1 MNPETRNLVAAISLS
16 MTVLIGYQLFF
27 VEPNQ
32 VNQDQSQQ
40 QETIKNSDNSP
51 NITIP
56 SNGNGGA
63 LNSDNIEKIETKLVP
78 RVSLMSKEV
87 LGSISLRG
95 AKIDDVT
102 LTQYKEKLDK
112 DSKLIKLLKK
122 SNNSG
127 SYFIQF
133 GWMLAPNSNPI
144 KVPDNKTIWKSSKQ
158 ILTPDDDI
166 TLSWDNGEGVKFFQ
180 DISIDNTFMFTVN
193 QRVVNNTKKVV
204 SLHPYGLISRN
215 GEPETTKFFVLH
227 EGPLGVFNSALE
239 DGYSYEDLIS
249 AEEDGKRLK
258 DKDIKIN
265 TTEAGGWTGFTDK
278 YWLTALIPNQNENVD
293 FRYKYFPKSD
303 IFQTDYYGSKIEIKP
318 NSKAEILSRAFAGAK
333 RLVLLDDYEEKFNI
347 KYFDK
352 AIDFGWFYFLT
363 KPFFYALSWAN
374 DYLGN
379 FGLAI
384 LAVTVLVKL
393 VFFPLANKSYKS
405 MAKMRN
411 LAPEIKKLRERVGD
425 DRQKLNQEMMNL
437 YKKEKVNPAAGCL
450 PILVQIP
457 VFFALYKVL
466 FVSIE
471 MRQTPFFGWI
481 KDLSV
486 ADPTSILNLFGLLPY
501 STSMLPDFLNL
512 GVWPLLMGV
521 TMFLQQRLN
530 PTPPDPIQA
539 KIFAWMPVAFTFL
552 LATFPAGLVIYW
564 TWNNLLSICQQWL
577 IMNGM
582 KKKTK

>member
-16 MTVLIGYQLFF
+16 MAVLIGYQLLF
-27 VEPNQ
+27 VDPKKDQIIQENV
-32 VNQDQSQQ
+32 VN
-40 QETIKNSDNSP
+40 NLSDNS
-51 NITIP
+51 NIPIP
-56 SNGNGGA
+56 SND
-63 LNSDNIEKIETKLVP
+63 NSLTVTSENDKTEKFKNVP
-78 RVSLMSKEV
+78 RVLLNSNETS
-87 LGSISLRG
+87 GSISLKG
-95 AKIDDVT
+95 ARIDDIT
-102 LTQYKEKLDK
+102 LTQYRETLDA
-112 DSKLIKLLKK
+112 DSSLINLLLK
-122 SNNSG
+122 SNEKNP
-127 SYFIQF
+127 YFIEH
-133 GWMLAPNSNPI
+133 GWSSPDGL
-144 KVPDNKTIWKSSKQ
+144 KVPNGKTLWKSSKN
-158 ILTPDDDI
+158 LLSPDTSI
-166 TLSWDNGEGVKFFQ
+166 TLSWDNGEGIIFYQ
-180 DISIDNTFMFTVN
+180 DISVDDTFMFTIN
-193 QRVVNNTKKVV
+193 QRVKNNTNNAVT
-204 SLHPYGLISRN
+204 LYPYGLIRRT

-227 EGPLGVFNSALE
+227 EGPLGVF
-239 DGYSYEDLIS
+239 DGTLSEKSYEDL
-249 AEEDGKRLK
+249 AESGQKGIN
-258 DKDIKIN
+258 IKPA
-265 TTEAGGWTGFTDK
+265 ESGGWTGLTDK
-278 YWLTALIPNQNENVD
+278 YWMTALLPDQNEKYS
-293 FRYKYFPKSD
+293 FTYRYLNSSGGQY
-303 IFQTDYYGSKIEIKP
+303 QTDFLGKAVKIQAKSEG
-318 NSKAEILSRAFAGAK
+318 NFLSRTFAGAK
-333 RLVLLDDYEEKFNI
+333 RLALFDDYEERFNV
-347 KYFDK
+347 KHFDL

-384 LAVTVLVKL
+384 LAITVLVKI

-411 LAPEIKKLRERVGD
+411 LSPEIQKLRERVGD

-486 ADPTSILNLFGLLPY
+486 QDPTSILNLFGLLPY
-501 STSMLPDFLNL
+501 STSIFPDFLNL
-512 GVWPLLMGV
+512 GIWPLLMGV

-582 KKKTK
+582 KKKPK

>member
-27 VEPNQ
+27 VD
-32 VNQDQSQQ
+32 VKKDQYK
-40 QETIKNSDNSP
+40 QEMITENVGNSS
-51 NITIP
+51 NIPIP
-56 SNGNGGA
+56 SNDNSGI
-63 LNSDNIEKIETKLVP
+63 LNTENTKSVAIKTVP
-78 RVSLMSKEV
+78 RVSLMSKEIS
-87 LGSISLRG
+87 GSISLRG
-95 AKIDDVT
+95 ARIDDVT
-102 LTQYKEKLDK
+102 LTQYRETLDPE
-112 DSKLIKLLKK
+112 STLINLLLK
-122 SNNSG
+122 SNERNP
-127 SYFIQF
+127 YFIEF
-133 GWMLAPNSNPI
+133 GWSSPDGV
-144 KVPDNKTIWKSSKQ
+144 KVPNGKTLWKASKQ
-158 ILTPDDDI
+158 ILSPDTNV
-166 TLSWDNGEGVKFFQ
+166 TLSWDNGEGVVFYQ
-180 DISIDNTFMFTVN
+180 DISIDDTFMFTVN
-193 QRVVNNTKKVV
+193 QRVKNNSKNLIT
-204 SLHPYGLISRN
+204 LYPYGLIRRT
-215 GEPETTKFFVLH
+215 GEPETTRFFVLH
-227 EGPLGVFNSALE
+227 EGPLGVF
-239 DGYSYEDLIS
+239 DGTLSEKSYEDL
-249 AEEDGKRLK
+249 EDAGKK
-258 DKDIKIN
+258 GINIKPL
-265 TTEAGGWTGFTDK
+265 EAGGWIGLTDK
-278 YWLTALIPNQNENVD
+278 YWLTALLPDQKE
-293 FRYKYFPKSD
+293 
-303 IFQTDYYGSKIEIKP
+303 IFNFTYRHLNANGGQYQTDFLGKAIKIKSNAQGE
-318 NSKAEILSRAFAGAK
+318 SLSRAFAGAK
-333 RLVLLDDYEEKFNI
+333 RLTLFDDYEERFDI
-347 KYFDK
+347 KHFDL

-384 LAVTVLVKL
+384 LAITVIVKL

-411 LAPEIKKLRERVGD
+411 LGPEIKKLRERVGD

-486 ADPTSILNLFGLLPY
+486 ADPTSMFNLFGLLPY

>member
-16 MTVLIGYQLFF
+16 MAVLIGYQLFF
-27 VEPNQ
+27 VDIKK
-32 VNQDQSQQ
+32 DQYQ
-40 QETIKNSDNSP
+40 QEIIAENVGDSS
-51 NITIP
+51 NIPIP
-56 SNGNGGA
+56 SNDNSGI
-63 LNSDNIEKIETKLVP
+63 LNTENTKSTVVTTVP
-78 RVSLMSKEV
+78 RVSVISKEV
-87 LGSISLRG
+87 SGSISLKG
-95 AKIDDVT
+95 ARIDDVT
-102 LTQYKEKLDK
+102 LSQYRETLDP
-112 DSKLIKLLKK
+112 DSNLIDLLLK
-122 SNNSG
+122 SNERNP
-127 SYFIQF
+127 YFLEF
-133 GWMLAPNSNPI
+133 GWSSPDGV
-144 KVPDNKTIWKSSKQ
+144 KVPNGKTLWKASKE
-158 ILTPDDDI
+158 ILSPDSNV
-166 TLSWDNGEGVKFFQ
+166 TLSWDNGEGVVFYQ
-180 DISIDNTFMFTVN
+180 DISIDDTFMFTVN
-193 QRVVNNTKKVV
+193 QRVKNNSKNIIT
-204 SLHPYGLISRN
+204 LYPYGLIRRT
-215 GEPETTKFFVLH
+215 GEPDTTRFFVLH
-227 EGPLGVFNSALE
+227 EGPLGVF
-239 DGYSYEDLIS
+239 DGTLSEKSYEDL
-249 AEEDGKRLK
+249 EDAGKK
-258 DKDIKIN
+258 GINIKPL
-265 TTEAGGWTGFTDK
+265 EAGGWIGLTDK
-278 YWLTALIPNQNENVD
+278 YWLTALLPDQKE
-293 FRYKYFPKSD
+293 
-303 IFQTDYYGSKIEIKP
+303 IFNFTYRHLNSNGGQYQTDFLGKAIKIKS
-318 NSKAEILSRAFAGAK
+318 NSQGESLSRAFAGAK
-333 RLVLLDDYEEKFNI
+333 RLTLFDDYEERFDI
-347 KYFDK
+347 KHFDL

-384 LAVTVLVKL
+384 LAITVIVKL

-411 LAPEIKKLRERVGD
+411 LGPEIKKLRERVGD

-486 ADPTSILNLFGLLPY
+486 ADPTSMFNLFGLLPY

-512 GVWPLLMGV
+512 GIWPLLMGV

>member
-16 MTVLIGYQLFF
+16 MAVLIGYQLLF
-27 VEPNQ
+27 VDPKKDQIIQENV
-32 VNQDQSQQ
+32 VN
-40 QETIKNSDNSP
+40 NLSDNS
-51 NITIP
+51 NIPIP
-56 SNGNGGA
+56 SND
-63 LNSDNIEKIETKLVP
+63 NSLTVTSEDGKTENFKNVP
-78 RVSLMSKEV
+78 RVLLNSNETS
-87 LGSISLRG
+87 GSISLKG
-95 AKIDDVT
+95 ARIDDIT
-102 LTQYKEKLDK
+102 LTQYRETLDA
-112 DSKLIKLLKK
+112 DSSLINLLLK
-122 SNNSG
+122 SNEKNP
-127 SYFIQF
+127 YFIEH
-133 GWMLAPNSNPI
+133 GWSSPDGL
-144 KVPDNKTIWKSSKQ
+144 KVPNGKTLWKSSKN
-158 ILTPDDDI
+158 LLSPDTSI
-166 TLSWDNGEGVKFFQ
+166 TLSWDNGEGIIFYQ
-180 DISIDNTFMFTVN
+180 DISVDDTFMFTIN
-193 QRVVNNTKKVV
+193 QRVKNNTNNAVT
-204 SLHPYGLISRN
+204 LYPYGLIRRT

-227 EGPLGVFNSALE
+227 EGPLGVF
-239 DGYSYEDLIS
+239 DGTLSEKSYEDLADSGQKGINIKP
-249 AEEDGKRLK
+249 AES
-258 DKDIKIN
+258 
-265 TTEAGGWTGFTDK
+265 GGWTGLTDK
-278 YWLTALIPNQNENVD
+278 YWMTALLPDQNEKYS
-293 FRYKYFPKSD
+293 FTYRYLNSSGGQY
-303 IFQTDYYGSKIEIKP
+303 QTDFLGKAVKIQAKSEG
-318 NSKAEILSRAFAGAK
+318 NFLSRTFAGAK
-333 RLVLLDDYEEKFNI
+333 RLALFDDYEERFNV
-347 KYFDK
+347 KHFDL

-384 LAVTVLVKL
+384 LAITVLVKI

-411 LAPEIKKLRERVGD
+411 LSPEIQKLRERVGD

-486 ADPTSILNLFGLLPY
+486 QDPTSILNLFGLLPY
-501 STSMLPDFLNL
+501 STSIFPDFLNL
-512 GVWPLLMGV
+512 GIWPLLMGV

-582 KKKTK
+582 KKKSK

>member
-16 MTVLIGYQLFF
+16 MAVLIGYQLLF
-27 VEPNQ
+27 VDPKKDQIIQENV
-32 VNQDQSQQ
+32 VN
-40 QETIKNSDNSP
+40 NLSDNS
-51 NITIP
+51 NIPIP
-56 SNGNGGA
+56 SND
-63 LNSDNIEKIETKLVP
+63 NSLTVTIEDSKTEKFKNVP
-78 RVSLMSKEV
+78 RVLLNSNETS
-87 LGSISLRG
+87 GSISLKG
-95 AKIDDVT
+95 ARIDDIT
-102 LTQYKEKLDK
+102 LTQYRETLDA
-112 DSKLIKLLKK
+112 DSSLINLLLK
-122 SNNSG
+122 SNEKNP
-127 SYFIQF
+127 YFIEH
-133 GWMLAPNSNPI
+133 GWSSPDGL
-144 KVPDNKTIWKSSKQ
+144 KVPNGKTLWKSSKN
-158 ILTPDDDI
+158 LLSPDTSI
-166 TLSWDNGEGVKFFQ
+166 TLSWDNGEGIIFYQ
-180 DISIDNTFMFTVN
+180 DISVDDTFMFTIN
-193 QRVVNNTKKVV
+193 QRVKNNTNNAVT
-204 SLHPYGLISRN
+204 LYPYGLIRRT

-227 EGPLGVFNSALE
+227 EGPLGVF
-239 DGYSYEDLIS
+239 DGTLSEKSYEDL
-249 AEEDGKRLK
+249 AESGQKGIN
-258 DKDIKIN
+258 IKPA
-265 TTEAGGWTGFTDK
+265 ESGGWTGLTDK
-278 YWLTALIPNQNENVD
+278 YWMTALLPDQNEKYSFTYRYLNSSGGQYQTD
-293 FRYKYFPKSD
+293 FLGKAVKIQPKSEGN
-303 IFQTDYYGSKIEIKP
+303 F
-318 NSKAEILSRAFAGAK
+318 LSRTFAGAK
-333 RLVLLDDYEEKFNI
+333 RLALFDDYEERFNV
-347 KYFDK
+347 KHFDL

-384 LAVTVLVKL
+384 LAITVLVKI

-411 LAPEIKKLRERVGD
+411 LSPEIQKLRERVGD

-486 ADPTSILNLFGLLPY
+486 QDPTSILNLFGLLPY
-501 STSMLPDFLNL
+501 STSIFPDFLNL
-512 GVWPLLMGV
+512 GIWPLLMGV

-582 KKKTK
+582 KKKPK

>member
-27 VEPNQ
+27 VD
-32 VNQDQSQQ
+32 VKKDQYK
-40 QETIKNSDNSP
+40 QEIITENVGNSSNIPIPSDDNSG
-51 NITIP
+51 I
-56 SNGNGGA
+56 
-63 LNSDNIEKIETKLVP
+63 LNTENTKSVAIKTVP
-78 RVSLMSKEV
+78 RVSLMSKEIS
-87 LGSISLRG
+87 GSISLRG
-95 AKIDDVT
+95 ARIDDVT
-102 LTQYKEKLDK
+102 LTQYRETLDPE
-112 DSKLIKLLKK
+112 STLINLLLK
-122 SNNSG
+122 SNERNP
-127 SYFIQF
+127 YFIEF
-133 GWMLAPNSNPI
+133 GWSSPDGV
-144 KVPDNKTIWKSSKQ
+144 KVPNGKTLWKASKQ
-158 ILTPDDDI
+158 ILSPDTNV
-166 TLSWDNGEGVKFFQ
+166 TLSWDNGEGVVFYQ
-180 DISIDNTFMFTVN
+180 DISIDDTFMFTVN
-193 QRVVNNTKKVV
+193 QRVKNNSKNLIT
-204 SLHPYGLISRN
+204 LYPYGLIRRT
-215 GEPETTKFFVLH
+215 GEPETTRFFVLH
-227 EGPLGVFNSALE
+227 EGPLGVF
-239 DGYSYEDLIS
+239 DGTLSEKSYEDL
-249 AEEDGKRLK
+249 EDAGKK
-258 DKDIKIN
+258 GINIKPL
-265 TTEAGGWTGFTDK
+265 EAGGWIGLTDK
-278 YWLTALIPNQNENVD
+278 YWLSALLPDQKE
-293 FRYKYFPKSD
+293 
-303 IFQTDYYGSKIEIKP
+303 IFNFTYRHLNSSGGQYQTDFLGKAIKIKS
-318 NSKAEILSRAFAGAK
+318 NSQGEFLSRAFAGAK
-333 RLVLLDDYEEKFNI
+333 RLTLFDDYEERFNI
-347 KYFDK
+347 KHFDL

-384 LAVTVLVKL
+384 LAITVLVKL

>member
-16 MTVLIGYQLFF
+16 MAVLIGYQLLF
-27 VEPNQ
+27 VDPKKDQIIQENV
-32 VNQDQSQQ
+32 VN
-40 QETIKNSDNSP
+40 NLSDNS
-51 NITIP
+51 NIPIP
-56 SNGNGGA
+56 SND
-63 LNSDNIEKIETKLVP
+63 NSLTVTSENDKTEKIKNVP
-78 RVSLMSKEV
+78 RVLLNSNETS
-87 LGSISLRG
+87 GSISLKG
-95 AKIDDVT
+95 ARIDDIT
-102 LTQYKEKLDK
+102 LTQYRETLDA
-112 DSKLIKLLKK
+112 DSSLINLLLK
-122 SNNSG
+122 SNEKNP
-127 SYFIQF
+127 YFIEH
-133 GWMLAPNSNPI
+133 GWSSPDGL
-144 KVPDNKTIWKSSKQ
+144 KVPNGKTLWKSSKN
-158 ILTPDDDI
+158 LLSPDTSI
-166 TLSWDNGEGVKFFQ
+166 TLSWDNGECIIFYQ
-180 DISIDNTFMFTVN
+180 DISVDDTFMFTIN
-193 QRVVNNTKKVV
+193 QRVKNNTNNAVT
-204 SLHPYGLISRN
+204 LYPYGLIRRT

-227 EGPLGVFNSALE
+227 EGPLGVF
-239 DGYSYEDLIS
+239 DGTLSEKSYEDL
-249 AEEDGKRLK
+249 AESGQKGIN
-258 DKDIKIN
+258 IKPA
-265 TTEAGGWTGFTDK
+265 ESGGWTGLTDK
-278 YWLTALIPNQNENVD
+278 YWMTALLPDQNEKYS
-293 FRYKYFPKSD
+293 FTYRYLNSSGGQY
-303 IFQTDYYGSKIEIKP
+303 QTDFLGKAVKIQAKSEG
-318 NSKAEILSRAFAGAK
+318 NFLSRTFAGAK
-333 RLVLLDDYEEKFNI
+333 RLALFDDYEERFNV
-347 KYFDK
+347 KHFDL

-384 LAVTVLVKL
+384 LAITVLVKI

-411 LAPEIKKLRERVGD
+411 LSPEIQKLRERVGD

-486 ADPTSILNLFGLLPY
+486 QDPTSILNLFGLLPY
-501 STSMLPDFLNL
+501 STSIFPDFLNL
-512 GVWPLLMGV
+512 GIWPLLMGV

-582 KKKTK
+582 KKKPK

>member
-16 MTVLIGYQLFF
+16 MAVLIGYQLLF
-27 VEPNQ
+27 VDPKKDQIIQENV
-32 VNQDQSQQ
+32 VN
-40 QETIKNSDNSP
+40 NLSDSS
-51 NITIP
+51 NIPIP
-56 SNGNGGA
+56 SNDNSLTVTSENDKTKRFKNVPRIK
-63 LNSDNIEKIETKLVP
+63 LNSNET
-78 RVSLMSKEV
+78 S
-87 LGSISLRG
+87 GSISLKG
-95 AKIDDVT
+95 ARIDDIT
-102 LTQYKEKLDK
+102 LTQYRETLDA
-112 DSKLIKLLKK
+112 DSSLINLLLK
-122 SNNSG
+122 SNEKNP
-127 SYFIQF
+127 YFIEH
-133 GWMLAPNSNPI
+133 GWSSPDGL
-144 KVPDNKTIWKSSKQ
+144 KVPNGKTLWKSSKN
-158 ILTPDDDI
+158 LLSPDTSI
-166 TLSWDNGEGVKFFQ
+166 TLSWDNGEGIIFYQ
-180 DISIDNTFMFTVN
+180 DISVDDTFMFTIN
-193 QRVVNNTKKVV
+193 QRVKNNTNNAVT
-204 SLHPYGLISRN
+204 LYPYGLIRRT

-227 EGPLGVFNSALE
+227 EGPLGVF
-239 DGYSYEDLIS
+239 DGTLSEKSYEDL
-249 AEEDGKRLK
+249 AESGQKGIN
-258 DKDIKIN
+258 IKPA
-265 TTEAGGWTGFTDK
+265 ESGGWTGLTDK
-278 YWLTALIPNQNENVD
+278 YWMTALLPDQNEKYSFTYRYLNSSGGQYQTD
-293 FRYKYFPKSD
+293 FLGKAVKIQPKSEGN
-303 IFQTDYYGSKIEIKP
+303 F
-318 NSKAEILSRAFAGAK
+318 LSRTFAGAK
-333 RLVLLDDYEEKFNI
+333 RLALFDDYEERFNV
-347 KYFDK
+347 KHFDL

-384 LAVTVLVKL
+384 LAITVLVKI

-411 LAPEIKKLRERVGD
+411 LSPEIQKLRERVGD

-486 ADPTSILNLFGLLPY
+486 QDPTSILNLFGLLPY
-501 STSMLPDFLNL
+501 STSIFPDFLNL
-512 GVWPLLMGV
+512 GIWPLLMGV

-582 KKKTK
+582 KKKPK

>member
-1 MNPETRNLVAAISLS
+1 MA
-16 MTVLIGYQLFF
+16 VLIGYQLLF
-27 VEPNQ
+27 VDPKKDQIIQENV
-32 VNQDQSQQ
+32 VN
-40 QETIKNSDNSP
+40 NLSDNS
-51 NITIP
+51 NIPIP
-56 SNGNGGA
+56 SND
-63 LNSDNIEKIETKLVP
+63 NSLTVTSEDGKTENFKNVP
-78 RVSLMSKEV
+78 RVLLNSNETS
-87 LGSISLRG
+87 GSISLKG
-95 AKIDDVT
+95 ARIDDIT
-102 LTQYKEKLDK
+102 LTQYRETLDA
-112 DSKLIKLLKK
+112 DSSLINLLLK
-122 SNNSG
+122 SNEKNP
-127 SYFIQF
+127 YFIEH
-133 GWMLAPNSNPI
+133 GWSSPDGL
-144 KVPDNKTIWKSSKQ
+144 KVPNGKTLWKSSKN
-158 ILTPDDDI
+158 LLSPDTSI
-166 TLSWDNGEGVKFFQ
+166 TLSWDNGEGIIFYQ
-180 DISIDNTFMFTVN
+180 DISVDDTFMFTIN
-193 QRVVNNTKKVV
+193 QRVKNNTNNAVT
-204 SLHPYGLISRN
+204 LYPYGLIRRT

-227 EGPLGVFNSALE
+227 EGPLGVF
-239 DGYSYEDLIS
+239 DGTLSEKSYEDL
-249 AEEDGKRLK
+249 AESGQKGIN
-258 DKDIKIN
+258 IKPV
-265 TTEAGGWTGFTDK
+265 ESGGWTGLTDK
-278 YWLTALIPNQNENVD
+278 YWMTALLPDQNEKYS
-293 FRYKYFPKSD
+293 FTYRYLNSSGGQY
-303 IFQTDYYGSKIEIKP
+303 QTDFLGKAVKIQAKSEG
-318 NSKAEILSRAFAGAK
+318 NFLSRTFAGAK
-333 RLVLLDDYEEKFNI
+333 RLALFDDYEERFNV
-347 KYFDK
+347 KHFDL

-384 LAVTVLVKL
+384 LAITVLVKI

-411 LAPEIKKLRERVGD
+411 LSPEIQKLRERVGD

-486 ADPTSILNLFGLLPY
+486 QDPTSILNLFGLLPY
-501 STSMLPDFLNL
+501 STSIFPDFLNL
-512 GVWPLLMGV
+512 GIWPLLMGV

-582 KKKTK
+582 KKKSK

>member
-16 MTVLIGYQLFF
+16 MAVLIGYQLLF
-27 VEPNQ
+27 VDPKKDQIIQENV
-32 VNQDQSQQ
+32 VN
-40 QETIKNSDNSP
+40 NLSDNS
-51 NITIP
+51 NIPIP
-56 SNGNGGA
+56 SND
-63 LNSDNIEKIETKLVP
+63 NSLTVTSEDGKTENFKNVP
-78 RVSLMSKEV
+78 RVLLNSNETS
-87 LGSISLRG
+87 GSISLKG
-95 AKIDDVT
+95 ARIDDIT
-102 LTQYKEKLDK
+102 LTQYRETLDA
-112 DSKLIKLLKK
+112 DSSLINLLLK
-122 SNNSG
+122 SNEKNP
-127 SYFIQF
+127 YFIQH
-133 GWMLAPNSNPI
+133 GWSSPDGL
-144 KVPDNKTIWKSSKQ
+144 KVPNGKTLWKSSKN
-158 ILTPDDDI
+158 LLSPDTSI
-166 TLSWDNGEGVKFFQ
+166 TLSWDNGEGITFYQ
-180 DISIDNTFMFTVN
+180 DISVDDTFMFTIN
-193 QRVVNNTKKVV
+193 QRVKNNTNNAVI
-204 SLHPYGLISRN
+204 LYPYGLIRRT

-227 EGPLGVFNSALE
+227 EGPLGVF
-239 DGYSYEDLIS
+239 DGTLSEKSYEDL
-249 AEEDGKRLK
+249 AESGQKGIN
-258 DKDIKIN
+258 IKPV
-265 TTEAGGWTGFTDK
+265 ESGGWTGLTDK
-278 YWLTALIPNQNENVD
+278 YWMTALLPDQNEKYS
-293 FRYKYFPKSD
+293 FTYRYLNSSGGQY
-303 IFQTDYYGSKIEIKP
+303 QTDFLGKAVKIQAKSEG
-318 NSKAEILSRAFAGAK
+318 NFLSRTFAGAK
-333 RLVLLDDYEEKFNI
+333 RLALFDDYEERFNV
-347 KYFDK
+347 KHFDL

-384 LAVTVLVKL
+384 LAITVLVKI

-411 LAPEIKKLRERVGD
+411 LSPEIQKLRERVGD

-486 ADPTSILNLFGLLPY
+486 QDPTSILNLFGLLPY
-501 STSMLPDFLNL
+501 STSIFPDFLNL
-512 GVWPLLMGV
+512 GIWPLLMGV

-582 KKKTK
+582 KKKSK

>member
-16 MTVLIGYQLFF
+16 MAVLIGYQLLF
-27 VEPNQ
+27 VDPKKDQIIQENV
-32 VNQDQSQQ
+32 VN
-40 QETIKNSDNSP
+40 NLSDSS
-51 NITIP
+51 NIPIP
-56 SNGNGGA
+56 SND
-63 LNSDNIEKIETKLVP
+63 NSLTVTSENNKTEKFKNVP
-78 RVSLMSKEV
+78 RVQLNSNETS
-87 LGSISLRG
+87 GSISLKG
-95 AKIDDVT
+95 ARIDDIT
-102 LTQYKEKLDK
+102 LTQYRETLDA
-112 DSKLIKLLKK
+112 DSSLINLLLK
-122 SNNSG
+122 SNEKNP
-127 SYFIQF
+127 YFIEH
-133 GWMLAPNSNPI
+133 GWSSPDGL
-144 KVPDNKTIWKSSKQ
+144 KVPNGKTLWKSSKN
-158 ILTPDDDI
+158 LLSPDTSI
-166 TLSWDNGEGVKFFQ
+166 TLSWDNGEGIIFYQ
-180 DISIDNTFMFTVN
+180 DISVDDTFMFTIN
-193 QRVVNNTKKVV
+193 QRVKNNTNNAVT
-204 SLHPYGLISRN
+204 LYPYGLIRRT

-227 EGPLGVFNSALE
+227 EGPLGVF
-239 DGYSYEDLIS
+239 DGTLSEKSYEDL
-249 AEEDGKRLK
+249 AESGQKGIN
-258 DKDIKIN
+258 IKPA
-265 TTEAGGWTGFTDK
+265 ESGGWTGLTDK
-278 YWLTALIPNQNENVD
+278 YWMTALLPDQNEKYSFTYRYLNSSGGQYQTD
-293 FRYKYFPKSD
+293 FLGKAVKIQPKSEGN
-303 IFQTDYYGSKIEIKP
+303 F
-318 NSKAEILSRAFAGAK
+318 LSRTFAGAK
-333 RLVLLDDYEEKFNI
+333 RLALFDDYEERFNV
-347 KYFDK
+347 KHFDL

-384 LAVTVLVKL
+384 LAITVLVKI

-411 LAPEIKKLRERVGD
+411 LSPEIQKLRERVGD

-486 ADPTSILNLFGLLPY
+486 QDPTSILNLFGLLPY
-501 STSMLPDFLNL
+501 STSIFPDFLNL
-512 GVWPLLMGV
+512 GIWPLLMGV

-564 TWNNLLSICQQWL
+564 TWNNLLSICQQWV
-577 IMNGM
+577 IMNKM
-582 KKKTK
+582 NKESK

>member
-16 MTVLIGYQLFF
+16 MAVLIGYQLFF
-27 VEPNQ
+27 VDIKK
-32 VNQDQSQQ
+32 DQYQ
-40 QETIKNSDNSP
+40 QEIIAENVGDSS
-51 NITIP
+51 NIPIP
-56 SNGNGGA
+56 SNDNSGI
-63 LNSDNIEKIETKLVP
+63 LNTENTKSTVVTTVP
-78 RVSLMSKEV
+78 RVSVISKEV
-87 LGSISLRG
+87 TGSISLKG
-95 AKIDDVT
+95 ARIDDVT
-102 LTQYKEKLDK
+102 LSQYRETLDP
-112 DSKLIKLLKK
+112 DSNLIDLLLK
-122 SNNSG
+122 SNERNP
-127 SYFIQF
+127 YFLEF
-133 GWMLAPNSNPI
+133 GWSSPDGV
-144 KVPDNKTIWKSSKQ
+144 KVPNGKTLWKASKA
-158 ILTPDDDI
+158 ILSPDSNV
-166 TLSWDNGEGVKFFQ
+166 TLSWDNGEGVVFYQ
-180 DISIDNTFMFTVN
+180 DISIDDTFMFTVN
-193 QRVVNNTKKVV
+193 QRVKNNSKKLVT
-204 SLHPYGLISRN
+204 LYPYGLIRRT
-215 GEPETTKFFVLH
+215 GEPDTTRFFVLH
-227 EGPLGVFNSALE
+227 EGPLGVF
-239 DGYSYEDLIS
+239 DGTLSEKSYEDL
-249 AEEDGKRLK
+249 EDAGKK
-258 DKDIKIN
+258 GINIKPL
-265 TTEAGGWTGFTDK
+265 EAGGWIGLTDK
-278 YWLTALIPNQNENVD
+278 YWLTALLPDQKE
-293 FRYKYFPKSD
+293 
-303 IFQTDYYGSKIEIKP
+303 IFNFTYRHLNSNGGQYQTDFLGKAIKIKS
-318 NSKAEILSRAFAGAK
+318 NSQGESLSRAFAGAK
-333 RLVLLDDYEEKFNI
+333 RLTLFDDYEERFDI
-347 KYFDK
+347 KHFDL

-384 LAVTVLVKL
+384 LAITVIVKL

-411 LAPEIKKLRERVGD
+411 LGPEIKKLRERVGD

-486 ADPTSILNLFGLLPY
+486 ADPTSMFNLFGLLPY

>member
-16 MTVLIGYQLFF
+16 MAVLIGYQLLF
-27 VEPNQ
+27 VDPKKDQIIQENV
-32 VNQDQSQQ
+32 VN
-40 QETIKNSDNSP
+40 NLSDNS
-51 NITIP
+51 NIPIP
-56 SNGNGGA
+56 SND
-63 LNSDNIEKIETKLVP
+63 NSLTVTSEDGKTENFKNVP
-78 RVSLMSKEV
+78 RVLLNSNETS
-87 LGSISLRG
+87 GSISLKG
-95 AKIDDVT
+95 ARIDDIT
-102 LTQYKEKLDK
+102 LTQYRETLDA
-112 DSKLIKLLKK
+112 DSSLINLLLK
-122 SNNSG
+122 SNEKNP
-127 SYFIQF
+127 YFIEH
-133 GWMLAPNSNPI
+133 GWSSPDGL
-144 KVPDNKTIWKSSKQ
+144 KVPNGKALWKSSKN
-158 ILTPDDDI
+158 LLSPDTSI
-166 TLSWDNGEGVKFFQ
+166 TLSWDNGEGIIFYQ
-180 DISIDNTFMFTVN
+180 DISVDDTFMFTIN
-193 QRVVNNTKKVV
+193 QRVKNNTNNAVT
-204 SLHPYGLISRN
+204 LYPYGLIRRT

-227 EGPLGVFNSALE
+227 EGPLGVF
-239 DGYSYEDLIS
+239 DGTLSEKSYEDL
-249 AEEDGKRLK
+249 AESGQKGIN
-258 DKDIKIN
+258 IKPV
-265 TTEAGGWTGFTDK
+265 ESGGWTGLTDK
-278 YWLTALIPNQNENVD
+278 YWMTALLPDQNEKYS
-293 FRYKYFPKSD
+293 FTYRYLNSSGGQY
-303 IFQTDYYGSKIEIKP
+303 QTDFLGKAVKIQAKSEG
-318 NSKAEILSRAFAGAK
+318 NFLSRTFAGAK
-333 RLVLLDDYEEKFNI
+333 RLALFDDYEERFNV
-347 KYFDK
+347 KHFDL

-384 LAVTVLVKL
+384 LAITVLVKI

-411 LAPEIKKLRERVGD
+411 LSPEIQKLRERVGD

-486 ADPTSILNLFGLLPY
+486 QDPTSILNLFGLLPY
-501 STSMLPDFLNL
+501 STSIFPDFLNL
-512 GVWPLLMGV
+512 GIWPLLMGV

-582 KKKTK
+582 KKKPK

>member
-16 MTVLIGYQLFF
+16 MAVLIGYQLLF
-27 VEPNQ
+27 VDPKKDQIIQENV
-32 VNQDQSQQ
+32 VN
-40 QETIKNSDNSP
+40 NLSDSS
-51 NITIP
+51 NIPIP
-56 SNGNGGA
+56 SND
-63 LNSDNIEKIETKLVP
+63 NSLTVTSEDGKTENFKNVP
-78 RVSLMSKEV
+78 RVLLNSNETS
-87 LGSISLRG
+87 GSISLKG
-95 AKIDDVT
+95 ARIDDIT
-102 LTQYKEKLDK
+102 LTQYRETLDA
-112 DSKLIKLLKK
+112 DSSLINLLLK
-122 SNNSG
+122 SNEKNP
-127 SYFIQF
+127 YFIEH
-133 GWMLAPNSNPI
+133 GWSSPDGL
-144 KVPDNKTIWKSSKQ
+144 KVPNGKTLWKSSKN
-158 ILTPDDDI
+158 LLSPDTSI
-166 TLSWDNGEGVKFFQ
+166 TLSWDNGEGIIFYQ
-180 DISIDNTFMFTVN
+180 DISVDDTFMFTIN
-193 QRVVNNTKKVV
+193 QRVKNNTNNAVT
-204 SLHPYGLISRN
+204 LYPYGLIRRT

-227 EGPLGVFNSALE
+227 EGPLGVF
-239 DGYSYEDLIS
+239 DGTLSEKSYEDL
-249 AEEDGKRLK
+249 AESGQKGIN
-258 DKDIKIN
+258 IKPA
-265 TTEAGGWTGFTDK
+265 ESGGWTGLTDK
-278 YWLTALIPNQNENVD
+278 YWMTALLPDQNEKYSFTYRYLNSSGGQYQTD
-293 FRYKYFPKSD
+293 FLGKAVKIQPKSEGN
-303 IFQTDYYGSKIEIKP
+303 F
-318 NSKAEILSRAFAGAK
+318 LSRTFAGAK
-333 RLVLLDDYEEKFNI
+333 RLALFDDYEERFNV
-347 KYFDK
+347 KHFDL

-384 LAVTVLVKL
+384 LAITVLVKI

-411 LAPEIKKLRERVGD
+411 LSPEIQKLRERVGD

-486 ADPTSILNLFGLLPY
+486 QDPTSILNLFGLLPY
-501 STSMLPDFLNL
+501 STSIFPDFLNL
-512 GVWPLLMGV
+512 GIWPLLMGV

-582 KKKTK
+582 KKKSK

>member
-27 VEPNQ
+27 VD
-32 VNQDQSQQ
+32 VKKDQYK
-40 QETIKNSDNSP
+40 QEIITENVGNSS
-51 NITIP
+51 NIPIP
-56 SNGNGGA
+56 SNDNSGI
-63 LNSDNIEKIETKLVP
+63 LNTENTKSVAIKTVP
-78 RVSLMSKEV
+78 RVSLMSKEIS
-87 LGSISLRG
+87 GSISLRG
-95 AKIDDVT
+95 ARIDDVT
-102 LTQYKEKLDK
+102 LTQYRETLDPE
-112 DSKLIKLLKK
+112 STLINLLLK
-122 SNNSG
+122 SNERNP
-127 SYFIQF
+127 YFIEF
-133 GWMLAPNSNPI
+133 GWSSPDGVKIPNG
-144 KVPDNKTIWKSSKQ
+144 KTLWKSSKQ
-158 ILTPDDDI
+158 ILSPDTNV
-166 TLSWDNGEGVKFFQ
+166 TLSWDNGEGVIFYQ
-180 DISIDNTFMFTVN
+180 DISIDDTFMFTVN
-193 QRVVNNTKKVV
+193 QRVKNNSKNLIT
-204 SLHPYGLISRN
+204 LYPYGLIRRT
-215 GEPETTKFFVLH
+215 GEPETTRFFVLH
-227 EGPLGVFNSALE
+227 EGPLGVF
-239 DGYSYEDLIS
+239 DGTLSEKSYEDL
-249 AEEDGKRLK
+249 EDAGKK
-258 DKDIKIN
+258 GINIKPL
-265 TTEAGGWTGFTDK
+265 EAGGWIGLTDK
-278 YWLTALIPNQNENVD
+278 YWLTALLPDQKE
-293 FRYKYFPKSD
+293 
-303 IFQTDYYGSKIEIKP
+303 IFNFTYRHLNSSGGQYQTDFLGKAIKIQS
-318 NSKAEILSRAFAGAK
+318 NSQGEFLSRAFAGAK
-333 RLVLLDDYEEKFNI
+333 RLTLFDDYEERFNI
-347 KYFDK
+347 KHFDL

-384 LAVTVLVKL
+384 LAITVLVKL

-481 KDLSV
+481 RDLSV

>member
-16 MTVLIGYQLFF
+16 MAVLIGYQLFF
-27 VEPNQ
+27 VDIKK
-32 VNQDQSQQ
+32 DQYQ
-40 QETIKNSDNSP
+40 QEIIAENVGDNS
-51 NITIP
+51 NIPIP
-56 SNGNGGA
+56 SNDNSGM
-63 LNSDNIEKIETKLVP
+63 LNTENTKSTVVTKVP
-78 RVSLMSKEV
+78 RVSVISKEV
-87 LGSISLRG
+87 TGSISLKG
-95 AKIDDVT
+95 ARIDDVT
-102 LTQYKEKLDK
+102 LSQYRETLDP
-112 DSKLIKLLKK
+112 DSNLIDLLLK
-122 SNNSG
+122 SNERNP
-127 SYFIQF
+127 YFIEF
-133 GWMLAPNSNPI
+133 GWSSPDGV
-144 KVPDNKTIWKSSKQ
+144 KVPNGKTLWKASKE
-158 ILTPDDDI
+158 ILSPDSNV
-166 TLSWDNGEGVKFFQ
+166 TLSWDNGEGVVFYQ
-180 DISIDNTFMFTVN
+180 DLSIDDTFMFTVN
-193 QRVVNNTKKVV
+193 QRVKNNSKNLIT
-204 SLHPYGLISRN
+204 LYPYGLIRRT
-215 GEPETTKFFVLH
+215 GEPETTRFFVLH
-227 EGPLGVFNSALE
+227 EGPLGVF
-239 DGYSYEDLIS
+239 DGTLSEKSYEDL
-249 AEEDGKRLK
+249 EDAGKK
-258 DKDIKIN
+258 GINIKPL
-265 TTEAGGWTGFTDK
+265 EAGGWIGLTDK
-278 YWLTALIPNQNENVD
+278 YWLTALLPDQKE
-293 FRYKYFPKSD
+293 
-303 IFQTDYYGSKIEIKP
+303 IFNFTYRHLNSNGGQYQTDFLGKAIKIKS
-318 NSKAEILSRAFAGAK
+318 NSQGESLSRAFAGAK
-333 RLVLLDDYEEKFNI
+333 RLTLFDDYEERFDI
-347 KYFDK
+347 KHFDL

-384 LAVTVLVKL
+384 LAITVIVKL

-411 LAPEIKKLRERVGD
+411 LGPEIKKLRERVGD

-486 ADPTSILNLFGLLPY
+486 ADPTSMFNLFGLLPY

-577 IMNGM
+577 IMNSM

>member
-16 MTVLIGYQLFF
+16 MAVLIGYQLFF
-27 VEPNQ
+27 VDIKK
-32 VNQDQSQQ
+32 DQYQ
-40 QETIKNSDNSP
+40 QEIIAENVGDSS
-51 NITIP
+51 NIPIP
-56 SNGNGGA
+56 SNDNSGI
-63 LNSDNIEKIETKLVP
+63 LNTENTKSTVVTTVP
-78 RVSLMSKEV
+78 RVSVISKEV
-87 LGSISLRG
+87 TGSISLKG
-95 AKIDDVT
+95 ARIDDIT
-102 LTQYKEKLDK
+102 LSQYRETLDP
-112 DSKLIKLLKK
+112 DSNLIDLLLK
-122 SNNSG
+122 SNERNP
-127 SYFIQF
+127 YFLEF
-133 GWMLAPNSNPI
+133 GWSSPDGV
-144 KVPDNKTIWKSSKQ
+144 KVPNGKTLWKASKA
-158 ILTPDDDI
+158 ILSPDSNV
-166 TLSWDNGEGVKFFQ
+166 TLSWDNGEGVVFYQ
-180 DISIDNTFMFTVN
+180 DISIDDTFMFTVN
-193 QRVVNNTKKVV
+193 QRVKNNSKNLIT
-204 SLHPYGLISRN
+204 LYPYGLIRRT
-215 GEPETTKFFVLH
+215 GEPETTRFFVLH
-227 EGPLGVFNSALE
+227 EGPLGVF
-239 DGYSYEDLIS
+239 DGTLSEKSYEDL
-249 AEEDGKRLK
+249 EDAGKK
-258 DKDIKIN
+258 GINIKPL
-265 TTEAGGWTGFTDK
+265 EAGGWIGLTDK
-278 YWLTALIPNQNENVD
+278 YWLTALLPDQKE
-293 FRYKYFPKSD
+293 
-303 IFQTDYYGSKIEIKP
+303 IFNFTYRHLNSNGGQYQTDFLGKAIKIKSNAQGE
-318 NSKAEILSRAFAGAK
+318 SLSRAFAGAK
-333 RLVLLDDYEEKFNI
+333 RLTLFDDYEERFDI
-347 KYFDK
+347 KHFDL

-384 LAVTVLVKL
+384 LAITVIVKL

-411 LAPEIKKLRERVGD
+411 LGPEIKKLRERVGD

-437 YKKEKVNPAAGCL
+437 YKKERVNPAAGCL

-486 ADPTSILNLFGLLPY
+486 ADPTSMFNLFGLLPY

-512 GVWPLLMGV
+512 GIWPLLMGV

>member
-16 MTVLIGYQLFF
+16 MAVLIGYQLLF
-27 VEPNQ
+27 VDPKKDQIIQENV
-32 VNQDQSQQ
+32 VN
-40 QETIKNSDNSP
+40 NLSDSS
-51 NITIP
+51 NIPIP
-56 SNGNGGA
+56 SND
-63 LNSDNIEKIETKLVP
+63 NSLTVTSENDKTEKFKNVP
-78 RVSLMSKEV
+78 RVQLNSNETS
-87 LGSISLRG
+87 GSISLKG
-95 AKIDDVT
+95 ARIDDIT
-102 LTQYKEKLDK
+102 LTQYRETLDA
-112 DSKLIKLLKK
+112 DSSLINLLLK
-122 SNNSG
+122 SNEKNP
-127 SYFIQF
+127 YFIEH
-133 GWMLAPNSNPI
+133 GWSSPDGL
-144 KVPDNKTIWKSSKQ
+144 KVPNGKTLWKSSKN
-158 ILTPDDDI
+158 LLSPDTSI
-166 TLSWDNGEGVKFFQ
+166 TLSWDNGEGIIFYQ
-180 DISIDNTFMFTVN
+180 DISVDDTFMFTIN
-193 QRVVNNTKKVV
+193 QRVKNNTNNAVT
-204 SLHPYGLISRN
+204 LYPYGLIRRT

-227 EGPLGVFNSALE
+227 EGPLGVF
-239 DGYSYEDLIS
+239 DGTLSEKSYEDL
-249 AEEDGKRLK
+249 AESGQKGIN
-258 DKDIKIN
+258 IKPA
-265 TTEAGGWTGFTDK
+265 ESGGWTGLTDK
-278 YWLTALIPNQNENVD
+278 YWMTALLPDQNEKYSFTYRYLNSSGGQYQTD
-293 FRYKYFPKSD
+293 FLGKAVKIQPKSEGN
-303 IFQTDYYGSKIEIKP
+303 F
-318 NSKAEILSRAFAGAK
+318 LSRTFAGAK
-333 RLVLLDDYEEKFNI
+333 RLALFDDYEERFNV
-347 KYFDK
+347 KHFDL

-384 LAVTVLVKL
+384 LAITVLVKI

-411 LAPEIKKLRERVGD
+411 LSPEIQKLRERVGD

-486 ADPTSILNLFGLLPY
+486 QDPTSILNLFGLLPY
-501 STSMLPDFLNL
+501 STSIFPDFLNL
-512 GVWPLLMGV
+512 GIWPLLMGV

-582 KKKTK
+582 KKKSK

>member
-27 VEPNQ
+27 VD
-32 VNQDQSQQ
+32 VKKDQYK
-40 QETIKNSDNSP
+40 QEIISENGGNSS
-51 NITIP
+51 NIPIP
-56 SNGNGGA
+56 SNDNSGI
-63 LNSDNIEKIETKLVP
+63 LNTENTKSVAIKTVP
-78 RVSLMSKEV
+78 RVSLMSKEIS
-87 LGSISLRG
+87 GSISLRG
-95 AKIDDVT
+95 ARIDDVT
-102 LTQYKEKLDK
+102 LTQYRETLDPE
-112 DSKLIKLLKK
+112 STLINLLLK
-122 SNNSG
+122 SNERNP
-127 SYFIQF
+127 YFIEF
-133 GWMLAPNSNPI
+133 GWSSPDGV
-144 KVPDNKTIWKSSKQ
+144 KVPNGKTLWKASKQ
-158 ILTPDDDI
+158 ILSPDTNV
-166 TLSWDNGEGVKFFQ
+166 TLSWDNGEGVVFYQ
-180 DISIDNTFMFTVN
+180 DISIDDTFMFTVN
-193 QRVVNNTKKVV
+193 QRVKNNSKNLIT
-204 SLHPYGLISRN
+204 LYPYGLIRRT
-215 GEPETTKFFVLH
+215 GEPETTRFFVLH
-227 EGPLGVFNSALE
+227 EGPLGVF
-239 DGYSYEDLIS
+239 DGTLSEKSYEDL
-249 AEEDGKRLK
+249 EDAGKK
-258 DKDIKIN
+258 GINIKPL
-265 TTEAGGWTGFTDK
+265 EAGGWIGLTDK
-278 YWLTALIPNQNENVD
+278 YWLTALLPDQKE
-293 FRYKYFPKSD
+293 
-303 IFQTDYYGSKIEIKP
+303 IFNFTYRHLNSSGGQYQTDFLGKAIKIQS
-318 NSKAEILSRAFAGAK
+318 NSQGEFLSRAFAGAK
-333 RLVLLDDYEEKFNI
+333 RLTLFDDYEERFNI
-347 KYFDK
+347 KHFDL

-384 LAVTVLVKL
+384 LAITVLVKL